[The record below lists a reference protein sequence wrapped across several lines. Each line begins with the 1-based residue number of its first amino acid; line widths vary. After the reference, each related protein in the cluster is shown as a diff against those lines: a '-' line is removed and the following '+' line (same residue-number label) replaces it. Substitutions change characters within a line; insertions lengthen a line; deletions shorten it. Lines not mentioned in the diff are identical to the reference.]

1 MVEFKKK
8 IDSDWKRKAAQEKAA
23 LKAKRAMKEKANNE
37 ESSAPQFMDLVKTLA
52 IQVQMALGAPDPHT
66 GQRQANPEAARYA
79 IGLLD
84 VLKTKTAGNLEPN
97 EEQDLETL
105 INELKMVFMR
115 VMGNA

>member
-23 LKAKRAMKEKANNE
+23 LKAKRAMKEQAKNE
-37 ESSAPQFMDLVKTLA
+37 ASNAPQFMDLVKTLA

-79 IGLLD
+79 IGLLE
-84 VLKTKTAGNLEPN
+84 VLKDKTQGNLDPED
-97 EEQDLETL
+97 ERDLDTL
-105 INELKMVFMR
+105 ISELKMVFMR
-115 VMGNA
+115 VMGNM